1 MDDLIIKGSHK
12 DYFIPSVNFNSQTGI
27 CELSGESFLEDTVE
41 FYNPLIKW
49 LKDFTG
55 NVKKPLA
62 FIIKL
67 TYFNTSTSRCIL
79 DMLNV
84 LKDYEE
90 QGGEVVINWHF
101 DENDVDMEE
110 DIEDYMIDTG
120 LDINLIP
127 FSKEEEED

>member
-1 MDDLIIKGSHK
+1 MEDIVIKGSHK

-27 CELSGESFLEDTVE
+27 CELGGESFLEDTVE
-41 FYNPLIKW
+41 FYNPIISW
-49 LKDFTG
+49 LTEFTE

-79 DMLNV
+79 DILNV

-90 QGGEVVINWHF
+90 AGGEVVINWHY
-101 DENDVDMEE
+101 DENDIDMEE

-120 LDINLIP
+120 LDINLIA
-127 FSKEEEED
+127 FSNGTE

>member
-1 MDDLIIKGSHK
+1 MDDFVIKGSHK

-27 CELSGESFLEDTVE
+27 CELSGESFLEDTIE

-49 LKDFTG
+49 LKDYTG
-55 NVKKPLA
+55 EIKKPLA

-90 QGGEVVINWHF
+90 EGGEVVINWHY
-101 DENDVDMEE
+101 DEKDVDMEE

-127 FSKEEEED
+127 FTKEGEQ

>member
-127 FSKEEEED
+127 FSKEEEQD

>member
-1 MDDLIIKGSHK
+1 MEDIVIKGSHK

-27 CELSGESFLEDTVE
+27 CELGGESFLEDTVE
-41 FYNPLIKW
+41 FYNPIISW
-49 LKDFTG
+49 LTEFTEK
-55 NVKKPLA
+55 VKKPLA

-79 DMLNV
+79 DILNV

-90 QGGEVVINWHF
+90 AGGEVVINWHY
-101 DENDVDMEE
+101 DENDIDMEE

-120 LDINLIP
+120 LDINLIA
-127 FSKEEEED
+127 FSNGTE

>member
-1 MDDLIIKGSHK
+1 MEDILIKGSHK
-12 DYFIPSVNFNSQTGI
+12 DYFIPTVSFSAQTGI
-27 CELSGESFLEDTVE
+27 CEISGESFLEDTVE
-41 FYNPLIKW
+41 FYNPLIEW
-49 LKDFTG
+49 LSGFTETE
-55 NVKKPLA
+55 KKPIA

-90 QGGEVVINWHF
+90 EGGEVVINWHY
-101 DENDVDMEE
+101 DENDIDMEE

-127 FSKEEEED
+127 FSNGTE